1 MNRGRLRQ
9 VHVAVA
15 GGFGSLIMGA
25 LNVWPSYTSD
35 YYSSNTTTPLS
46 EPMTKA
52 EEALLGSLPSLGAML
67 GTAIA
72 GPLINNLGRRNGG
85 VILSLPFVI
94 SWAIIS
100 VSSSIKLILASRF
113 FAGIPG
119 GGFLV
124 LTPIFISEI
133 AEDSIRGALA
143 SMSVLLYCLG
153 TFISYM
159 AGWFLTY
166 KYVIWVQL
174 LLSAM
179 GTLLIFLVVESPVYL
194 FKNNRDEEA
203 RESMAKFRGV
213 EVTSPVVI
221 KEMTRI
227 RNQLMP
233 PVELISV
240 TDTDPKAEEAEKQ
253 KLNLEEA
260 MPEVQK
266 MSAIKLLFV
275 SPSSRRGFIIVWT
288 VITMQVFMGIV
299 PVQVYAKTVFTETDP
314 AHTDL
319 YSVIFAILQFFGTSV
334 TTLIADKAGRRI
346 LLISSS
352 ILVCISMASLG
363 ALLQMGTG
371 PAWLT
376 ICLIMMYC
384 FSFMIGAGSM
394 PYVLLAEMFITEVQS
409 LASMIIVE
417 WVWFLNFL
425 VIAIFPFMAS
435 IMGIYGC
442 FYIFSIVS
450 LANAILSIIL
460 VPETKG
466 LSNEQIQAVL
476 RSRKKN

>member
-15 GGFGSLIMGA
+15 GGFGSLIMGSV
-25 LNVWPSYTSD
+25 NVWPSYTSE

-46 EPMTKA
+46 APMTKG
-52 EEALLGSLPSLGAML
+52 EEALLGSLPSLGAMI

-72 GPLINNLGRRNGG
+72 GFLINRFGRRNGG
-85 VILSLPFVI
+85 VILSLPYVLT
-94 SWAIIS
+94 WAIIG
-100 VSSSIKLILASRF
+100 VSTSMKLILASRF
-113 FAGIPG
+113 FAGIAG

-124 LTPIFISEI
+124 LTPIFISEV
-133 AEDSIRGALA
+133 AEDSIRGGLA
-143 SMSVLLYCLG
+143 SVAVLLYCLG

-166 KYVIWVQL
+166 KYIIWIQL

-194 FKNNRDEEA
+194 LKNNRDEEA

-233 PVELISV
+233 AVEMISI

-275 SPSSRRGFIIVWT
+275 SPSSRRGFVVVST
-288 VITMQVFMGIV
+288 VISMQVFMGIV
-299 PVQVYAKTVFTETDP
+299 PVQVYSKTVFTETDP

-319 YSVIFAILQFFGTSV
+319 YSVIFSILQFFGTLV
-334 TTLIADKAGRRI
+334 TTLIADKAGRKI

-352 ILVCISMASLG
+352 FLVCISMAGLG
-363 ALLQMGTG
+363 VLLQMNSG
-371 PAWLT
+371 PAWLI
-376 ICLIMMYC
+376 ICLIMVYC
-384 FSFMIGAGSM
+384 FSFMTGAGSM

-409 LASMIIVE
+409 LASMIIIE

-425 VIAIFPFMAS
+425 IIAIFPFLVS
-435 IMGIYGC
+435 LLGIYGV

-450 LANAILSIIL
+450 LLNAIFSIFF

-466 LSNEQIQAVL
+466 LSNEQIQDVL
-476 RSRKKN
+476 RSRKKH